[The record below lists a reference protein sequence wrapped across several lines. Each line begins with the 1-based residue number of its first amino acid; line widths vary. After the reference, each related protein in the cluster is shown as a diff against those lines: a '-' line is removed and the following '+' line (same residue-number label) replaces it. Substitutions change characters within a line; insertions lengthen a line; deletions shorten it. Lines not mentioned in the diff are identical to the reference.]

1 MRQTLRRAI
10 GAFGVIHWA
19 ALATIVLVLAF
30 SLLAEQLTEVSPV
43 TQSPGGR
50 FLPVGTDGHPFG
62 TDQYGRDIFVR
73 LLYGARIELLIAVTA
88 TLGALVLGT
97 GIGLLGGYFGGI
109 VGSLTMRSMDVL
121 MTIPP
126 LILALFVVTLYGP
139 GSVTLTVAMTLI
151 FLPAFARI
159 VYGQTLSV
167 REKEFVESD
176 RLYGASTLRI
186 LWKTVLPNISA
197 PIIVQFTLVIAGAI
211 LLESGLSYLGLGV
224 VPPAPSWGSMVA
236 EASRFMPTNP
246 SVLMFPALTVV
257 LMILAFSILGD
268 GLRRSFDP
276 RNGVQHD

>member
-1 MRQTLRRAI
+1 MKQTLRRAV
-10 GAFGVIHWA
+10 GAFGVLHWA
-19 ALATIVLVLAF
+19 ALALIVLVLVL
-30 SLLAEQLTEVSPV
+30 SLLAEQLTSVSPV
-43 TQSPGGR
+43 AQSPGGR
-50 FLPVGTDGHPFG
+50 FLPVGTEGHPFG

-73 LLYGARIELLIAVTA
+73 LLYGARIELVIAVTA

-97 GIGLLGGYFGGI
+97 LIGVLGGYFGGI

-139 GSVTLTVAMTLI
+139 GSVTLTIALTLV
-151 FLPAFARI
+151 FLPAFSRI
-159 VYGQTLSV
+159 AYGQTLSV
-167 REKEFVESD
+167 REKEYVESD
-176 RLYGASTLRI
+176 RLYGAGTARI

-246 SVLMFPALTVV
+246 AALMFPALTVV
-257 LMILAFSILGD
+257 VMILAFSILGD

-276 RNGVQHD
+276 RNGVHHD